1 MYPKHKGPDSAANPS
16 PSFPAIEKEVLAYW
30 EKDGTFQRSIDQRA
44 ETQAEEFVFYD
55 GPPFANGLPHYGHL
69 LTGYTKDL
77 VPRYQT
83 MRGKRVERRF
93 GWDTHGLPAEVEA
106 ERLLGISGRPE
117 IEKYGVAKFNEFCKT
132 SVLKYTQ
139 DWRSYVT
146 RQARWVDFDNDYKTL
161 DQNYTES
168 VIWAFKELHKK
179 GLIYEGF
186 KVLAYCWRCETP
198 LSNHELRM
206 DDEVYRPRQDQSV
219 TVTFPIENGEFA
231 GVNILAWTTTPW
243 TLPTNFALAV
253 GPEIE
258 YVIIDAPNS
267 ALGKQSYLLA
277 SSAVANYLRELG
289 FEKLEDAQAAITK
302 KMLGKELAGIRYG
315 RIFDFY
321 ADSEKFDT
329 ENAWQV
335 LVGEY
340 VTADEGTGIVHQAP
354 AYGEDDQLLC
364 SAAGIPT
371 YVSINERG
379 QFNSVIAPYEGQHV
393 FEANKPI
400 TQDLKAAGRLFRQAS
415 YDHSYPHCYR
425 CKNPLIYKAVSSWF
439 VETTKLRDRML
450 ELNQQI
456 NWVPEHTKNG
466 SFGKWLENVR
476 DWAISRNRFWG
487 APIPVWKSD
496 DPNYPRIDV
505 YGSLAE
511 IEKDFGVVP
520 SDFHR
525 PVIDELVRPN
535 PDDPTGKSMMRRVP
549 EVLDCWFESGSMPF
563 AQVHYPFENQEWF
576 DTHFP
581 GDFIVEYVGQTRGWF
596 YTLHVLSTAL
606 FDRPA
611 FKNAISHG
619 IVLGNDGQKM
629 SKSLRNYPD
638 VNEVF
643 DRDGSDAMRWFLMSS
658 TILRGGNLS
667 VTEQGIREGV
677 RQALLPLW
685 NSYYFFSLYANAS
698 NYQASP
704 SYGSQDLLD
713 RYILAKTHE
722 LIVAVQADLD
732 QFDSYQASA
741 KVREFAEVLT
751 NWYIRRSRDRFWAGD
766 KDAFDTLYTV
776 LEATLRVVAPLLPII
791 SEEMWRGLT
800 GDRSVHLE
808 SWPEAEEFPLDV
820 ELVRDMDAI
829 REAASVALSLRKAA
843 GLRVRLPL
851 SELTI
856 AVEQAQSLARYSD
869 LIADELNVKKISV
882 VKASEEVAKQ
892 FGLSK
897 NLSVNA
903 RALGPRLGK
912 AVQEVIQ
919 KAKAGNWKLVDGNVM
934 VGDTVLYEG
943 EFEITLQASSSE
955 ANAAGVTST
964 GFVLL
969 NTTVT
974 EELEQEGAARD
985 AIRHI
990 QQARKDAGLD
1000 VSDRIHLSLK
1010 ADSQSK
1016 SALEKHA
1023 ELIAEETLATKLQ
1036 ISEGEGALAIGEAGL
1051 IQIELAKQ

>member
-258 YVIIDAPNS
+258 YVIVDAPNS

-808 SWPEAEEFPLDV
+808 SWPEAEEFPLDA

-1010 ADSQSK
+1010 ADSKSK

-1023 ELIAEETLATKLQ
+1023 ELIAEETLATKLE

>member
-258 YVIIDAPNS
+258 YVIIDTPNS

-289 FEKLEDAQAAITK
+289 FENLEDAQAAITK

-400 TQDLKAAGRLFRQAS
+400 THDLKAAGRLFRQAS

-808 SWPEAEEFPLDV
+808 SWPEAEEFPLDA

-1010 ADSQSK
+1010 ADSKSK

-1023 ELIAEETLATKLQ
+1023 ELIAEETLATKLE

>member
-289 FEKLEDAQAAITK
+289 FENLEDAQAAITK

-1010 ADSQSK
+1010 ADSKSK

-1023 ELIAEETLATKLQ
+1023 ELIAEETLATKLE

>member
-1 MYPKHKGPDSAANPS
+1 M
-16 PSFPAIEKEVLAYW
+16 LAHW
-30 EKDGTFQRSIDQRA
+30 AKDGTFQESIDQRA
-44 ETQAEEFVFYD
+44 SVDAEEFVFFD

-139 DWRSYVT
+139 DWRTYVT

-161 DQNYTES
+161 DLNYTES
-168 VIWAFKELHKK
+168 VLWAFKELHKK

-186 KVLAYCWRCETP
+186 KVLAYCYRCETP
-198 LSNHELRM
+198 LSNHELKM

-219 TVTFPIENGEFA
+219 TVSFPLVAPGHELD
-231 GVNILAWTTTPW
+231 GVKLLAWTTTPW

-258 YVIIDAPNS
+258 YSVVQS
-267 ALGKQSYLLA
+267 ADSRFLIASSLLA
-277 SSAVANYLRELG
+277 GYAKDLG
-289 FEKLEDAQAAITK
+289 FDTPEDAQAAVTK
-302 KMLGKELAGIRYG
+302 TVIGRGLGGLRYQ
-315 RIFDFY
+315 RLFDFY
-321 ADSEKFDT
+321 ADPEKYDI
-329 ENAWQV
+329 ENAWQI
-335 LVGEY
+335 LLGDY
-340 VTADEGTGIVHQAP
+340 VADNEGTGIVHQAP
-354 AYGEDDQLLC
+354 AYGEEDQNLC
-364 SAAGIPT
+364 NAAGIPT
-371 YVSINERG
+371 YVSVNERAEYLP
-379 QFNSVIAPYEGQHV
+379 NIDRYAGQHV

-400 TQDLKAAGRLFRQAS
+400 TQDLKAMGRLVRQAS

-450 ELNQQI
+450 ELNQEI

-487 APIPVWKSD
+487 APIPVWRSD

-505 YGSLAE
+505 YGSLDELEA
-511 IEKDFGVVP
+511 DFGVRP
-520 SDFHR
+520 TDFHR
-525 PVIDELVRPN
+525 PEIDKLVRPN

-563 AQVHYPFENQEWF
+563 AQVHYPFENQDWF
-576 DTHFP
+576 DSHFP

-658 TILRGGNLS
+658 PILRGGNLA

-685 NSYYFFSLYANAS
+685 NSYYFFALYANAAG
-698 NYQASP
+698 YEASP
-704 SYGSQDLLD
+704 SHASNQLLD
-713 RYILAKTHE
+713 RYIMAKTAK
-722 LIVAVQADLD
+722 LIRDLEIDLD
-732 QFDSYQASA
+732 LFDSYSASA
-741 KVREFAEVLT
+741 KVRDYAEVLT
-751 NWYIRRSRDRFWAGD
+751 NWYIRRSRDRFWEGD

-776 LEATLRVVAPLLPII
+776 LEAVLRAVAPLLPLTT
-791 SEEMWRGLT
+791 EEMWRGLT
-800 GDRSVHLE
+800 GGRSVHLE
-808 SWPEAEEFPLDV
+808 SWPDHNEFPSDDQ
-820 ELVRDMDAI
+820 LVQDMDAI
-829 REAASVALSLRKAA
+829 REASSVALSLRKAT

-856 AVEQAQSLARYSD
+856 AAESAKIAEYSD
-869 LIADELNVKKISV
+869 LIADELNVKKVTV
-882 VKASEEVAKQ
+882 VAASDETAKRY
-892 FGLSK
+892 GLTKS
-897 NLSVNA
+897 LSVNA
-903 RALGPRLGK
+903 RALGPRLGADVQRIIK
-912 AVQEVIQ
+912 AS
-919 KAKAGNWKLVDGNVM
+919 KAGDWELKGDAVVVDGTALEDGEYELTMTVADGAEGQK
-934 VGDTVLYEG
+934 VG
-943 EFEITLQASSSE
+943 ITSF
-955 ANAAGVTST
+955 

-969 NTTVT
+969 DTSLTP
-974 EELEQEGAARD
+974 ELLAEGVARD
-985 AIRHI
+985 AIRQI

-1000 VSDRIHLSLK
+1000 VSDRISLVLG
-1010 ADSQSK
+1010 ADQESVAALLTHRDLIAREVL
-1016 SALEKHA
+1016 ALEL
-1023 ELIAEETLATKLQ
+1023 EIN
-1036 ISEGEGALAIGEAGL
+1036 IGGSEGVSIGDSGVL
-1051 IQIELAKQ
+1051 SIELAKIG